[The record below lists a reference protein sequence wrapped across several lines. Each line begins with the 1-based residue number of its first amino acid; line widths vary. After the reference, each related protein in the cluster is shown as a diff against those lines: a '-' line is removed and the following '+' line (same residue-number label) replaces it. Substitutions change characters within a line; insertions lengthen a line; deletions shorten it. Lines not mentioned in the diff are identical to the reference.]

1 VFFKTV
7 RLLRGTAARKAV
19 KNPRVAVFLDCLPEA
34 QGLPKELRDG
44 FMHVV
49 AKAKFQASHWE
60 GVSDEFSLPG
70 GGGDGSLAP
79 VARMLGKLWPQKGP
93 DWVMCIRQH
102 AMEKAQMTQMQWRAL
117 LSQEWERRRQAR
129 RRQGKRAPL
138 ATAMW

>member
-1 VFFKTV
+1 MRTC
-7 RLLRGTAARKAV
+7 GEEGRKQ
-19 KNPRVAVFLDCLPEA
+19 PRVAVFLDCLPEA
-34 QGLPKELRDG
+34 QGLPKEPRDIVL
-44 FMHVV
+44 HVA
-49 AKAKFQASHWE
+49 AKAKFQARHWE
-60 GVSDEFSLPG
+60 GVSDEFSLLG

-102 AMEKAQMTQMQWRAL
+102 AVDKNTKDPGAAA
-117 LSQEWERRRQAR
+117 RRRQAR

>member
-1 VFFKTV
+1 M
-7 RLLRGTAARKAV
+7 RLLCGALAA
-19 KNPRVAVFLDCLPEA
+19 FLDCLPEA
-34 QGLPKELRDG
+34 QGFPKELRG
-44 FMHVV
+44 SFVHVA

-70 GGGDGSLAP
+70 AGGDGSLAP
-79 VARMLGKLWPQKGP
+79 VARMLAKLWPQKGP

-102 AMEKAQMTQMQWRAL
+102 AMEKAPRTQVQRRDL
-117 LSQEWERRRQAR
+117 LIQEWARRRQAR